1 MLRLILALSLI
12 PALAFAETPPQPTPL
27 EIAQAGSATAAD
39 LANLVVALRAQ
50 LLADQREIGALTK
63 ATAAARTPTVK
74 PDQDAAH

>member
-27 EIAQAGSATAAD
+27 EAAQAGAATAAD
-39 LANLVVALRAQ
+39 LANLVVSLRAQ

-63 ATAAARTPTVK
+63 AAATARVPTVK
-74 PDQDAAH
+74 PGQDAVH